1 MAIMLIGGVE
11 IPPPKSID
19 IQYTRIGKTETNAAG
34 DTIMDLL
41 AVKRKLSITWAHLNP
56 EQAADVVTAVNAGPF
71 VDVTVIDPE
80 TGETETGEYRCTKE
94 ALSSMR
100 YESDAPIGYRDIEI
114 DLTER

>member
-11 IPPPKSID
+11 MPPPKSMD

-34 DTIMDLL
+34 NTIMDLL
-41 AVKRKLSITWAHLNP
+41 AVKRKITLVWAHLTP
-56 EQAADVVTAVNAGPF
+56 SQAADVVTAVNAGPF
-71 VDVTVIDPE
+71 VDVTVTEPE
-80 TGETETGEYRCTKE
+80 TQETDTGEYRCTKE

-114 DLTER
+114 ELTER